1 MTDVVPFAQLIAV
14 VSVAGLLA
22 VWSNRLSERIRIPAP
37 AIFLVAAAVA
47 SHTIPGLDDIPV
59 ITVQRVV
66 TVMLILLLF
75 DGGMHIGWRRFRSA
89 AGAVLWIGIVGTLV
103 TTVGVTLLAHLVFGF
118 DWRPALLLG
127 VALAPTDPAVVF
139 SVLGRREIGGRSGT
153 VLEGESGANDPV
165 GIAAMA
171 ALVATA
177 GSGGWHAVGEGTV
190 EFGLEMVLGLAVG
203 AAGGYLLSLLMRRM
217 PLPNGALYPLQTLL
231 GAGAIYGLATA
242 AHGSGFLAVFVAG
255 ILVGDLRAPYKGE
268 IERFHGSLASLGEI
282 LAFALLGLTVP
293 LADLSDVH
301 DWLIGLGL
309 AVVLALVVRPLLV
322 GALLLVIDLSRITHN
337 KVELQ
342 LADIDLHEVVQN
354 AVDVC
359 RSDIDP
365 KEQKL
370 VVELDAR
377 HHFVRGD
384 AARLQQVFWNL
395 LKNAA
400 KFTPQGGRLSLQSYN
415 YKGTVRIDVTDSGM
429 GIDKHLLPKIF
440 TPFEQGGGKSFSA
453 QFGGLGLGLAIS
465 KATIDA
471 HGGRLTAQSEG
482 KNAGAV
488 FTVELPTIPQPN
500 GQPVTLHEKEH
511 VA

>member
-1 MTDVVPFAQLIAV
+1 VPHVLEEPDHGSRPTQRECTVTDVVPFALLIAV

-47 SHTIPGLDDIPV
+47 SHTISGLDDIPV
-59 ITVQRVV
+59 ITVQRLV
-66 TVMLILLLF
+66 TVMLVLLLF

-139 SVLGRREIGGRSGT
+139 SVLGRREVGGRSGT
-153 VLEGESGANDPV
+153 LLEGESGTNDPV

-171 ALVATA
+171 ALLAAA
-177 GSGGWHAVGEGTV
+177 GSGGWHAVGEGTA
-190 EFGLEMVLGLAVG
+190 EFALQMVVGLAVG

-242 AHGSGFLAVFVAG
+242 LHGSGFLAVFVAG

-268 IERFHGSLASLGEI
+268 IVRFHSSLASLGEI

-309 AVVLALVVRPLLV
+309 AVLLALVVRPLLV
-322 GALLLVIDLSRITHN
+322 GALLLVVDLNRGERLFVMWAGLKGAVPILLGTYILTDAGPDADRLYGVVVVVVAFSVVVQGGLVPTVAHRLGVPMRI
-337 KVELQ
+337 VEPEPWSLGMRFRDEPTGLRRYQ
-342 LADIDLHEVVQN
+342 VGAGTPADGCTLADLDLGED
-354 AVDVC
+354 AWISMISRDGA
-359 RSDIDP
+359 
-365 KEQKL
+365 L
-370 VVELDAR
+370 VP
-377 HHFVRGD
+377 VRGD
-384 AARLQQVFWNL
+384 TVVLAGDEVL
-395 LKNAA
+395 LLVDSEAQ
-400 KFTPQGGRLSLQSYN
+400 TDPGRL
-415 YKGTVRIDVTDSGM
+415 
-429 GIDKHLLPKIF
+429 
-440 TPFEQGGGKSFSA
+440 FS
-453 QFGGLGLGLAIS
+453 
-465 KATIDA
+465 
-471 HGGRLTAQSEG
+471 
-482 KNAGAV
+482 
-488 FTVELPTIPQPN
+488 
-500 GQPVTLHEKEH
+500 
-511 VA
+511 